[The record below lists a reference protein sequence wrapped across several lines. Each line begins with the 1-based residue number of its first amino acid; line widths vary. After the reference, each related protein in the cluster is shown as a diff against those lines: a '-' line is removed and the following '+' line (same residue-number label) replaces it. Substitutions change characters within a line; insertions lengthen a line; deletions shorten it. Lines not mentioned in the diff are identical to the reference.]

1 MIRHIAVWNVRDGS
15 HGENLAS
22 VARVHHGFRGLRGC
36 IPSLTH
42 LEIGFDGSQLGY
54 AGGVARYNE
63 VESQAV
69 LGAYAS
75 QSAHLSLRD
84 ELVGIP
90 LIGTKWTIK

>member
-42 LEIGFDGSQLGY
+42 LEIGFDGSQLG
-54 AGGVARYNE
+54 
-63 VESQAV
+63 
-69 LGAYAS
+69 
-75 QSAHLSLRD
+75 
-84 ELVGIP
+84 
-90 LIGTKWTIK
+90 